1 MILLTTIRACVA
13 VGSGPL
19 PAPAPHTFHFREKTR
34 LLAAPRRA
42 LKMAHSGS
50 ALDALPPAQQ
60 RAFEAYLC
68 GTIFTGAENTR
79 RGRSGNRRGPGGES
93 RNVPSRPR
101 EEDSGG
107 ELRPRPRGLRL
118 PAAAGGAAAR
128 GPPARAEP
136 GRGDPPPPQ
145 ARRCPHARAVAA
157 SAAPAPCPASAAAA
171 GGPQN
176 PGRIWR
182 GRGRAAAEVG
192 AARDGG
198 KSRRS
203 GVGSKVCGA
212 GRLFSR
218 IAHVACGRGAGEL
231 DPGEI
236 PCRASKRACPVRAQ
250 PVLKLVAR
258 S

>member
-1 MILLTTIRACVA
+1 M
-13 VGSGPL
+13 
-19 PAPAPHTFHFREKTR
+19 
-34 LLAAPRRA
+34 
-42 LKMAHSGS
+42 
-50 ALDALPPAQQ
+50 
-60 RAFEAYLC
+60 
-68 GTIFTGAENTR
+68 
-79 RGRSGNRRGPGGES
+79 
-93 RNVPSRPR
+93 PSRPLSKGHSR
-101 EEDSGG
+101 LICVARSLLGRKTRGG
-107 ELRPRPRGLRL
+107 
-118 PAAAGGAAAR
+118 GGAGTGAGRAGRAGMFPPGRGRRTRAGNCVRGRAASGSR
-128 GPPARAEP
+128 RLRAGRQREGPRRAEP

-218 IAHVACGRGAGEL
+218 IAHVACGRGAGAE
-231 DPGEI
+231 D
-236 PCRASKRACPVRAQ
+236 S
-250 PVLKLVAR
+250 
-258 S
+258 